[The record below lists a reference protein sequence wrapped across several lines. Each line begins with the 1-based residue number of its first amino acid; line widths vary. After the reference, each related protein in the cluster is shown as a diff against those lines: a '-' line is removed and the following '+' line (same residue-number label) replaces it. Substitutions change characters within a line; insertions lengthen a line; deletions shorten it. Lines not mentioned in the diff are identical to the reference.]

1 MFQQNPLWSAV
12 PAPAIDVSP
21 VETGETVDL
30 AVVGAGFLGLST
42 ALLAARI
49 GLSVRVVEAD
59 RIGAGASGLNGGQ
72 VIPGLKLDPET
83 LEARFGARGANMA
96 AFGASTAD
104 AVFGLIRSEVM
115 DVPHTRAGWI
125 QVAHTE
131 TAMRKAE
138 NLVNQWRAR
147 GASVDLLGA
156 AEIARLTGATGY
168 LGGWIDRRA
177 GTIDPLAFVRALARA
192 AIATGARIAEG
203 ARVTGLRRKGEGWH
217 VETQGGVSFDAGKVV
232 VATNAYSDRL
242 IPGLAQTIV
251 PLSSYQIATAR
262 LPNDLDAAVLP
273 EGQAVS
279 DARRILFYFRR
290 SPDGRFM
297 LGGRGPMSGPRGPVD
312 FAHLERTM
320 LRLYPC
326 LRGIA
331 IEHRWS
337 GRVGVTTNHLPHIH
351 EPEPGLIAAIGCQG
365 RGIGLMT
372 ALGAR
377 LAIYAAGGDVRD
389 LPFPVTPVR
398 PIPFHRFRR
407 LGVAGAIALYRAL
420 DRLER

>member
-1 MFQQNPLWSAV
+1 MFQSNPLWSAF
-12 PAPAIDVSP
+12 PASAIDTSP
-21 VETGETVDL
+21 VEPGETVDL

-59 RIGAGASGLNGGQ
+59 RIGAGASGLNGGLI
-72 VIPGLKLDPET
+72 IPGLKHDPET
-83 LEARFGARGANMA
+83 LEARFGARGATIA
-96 AFGASTAD
+96 AFGAGTAD
-104 AVFGLIRSEVM
+104 AVFSLIRSEAM

-131 TAMRKAE
+131 AAMRRAE
-138 NLVNQWRAR
+138 NRVAQWRAH
-147 GASVDLLGA
+147 GA
-156 AEIARLTGATGY
+156 AVEMLDSAGIARTTGAAGY

-177 GTIDPLAFVRALARA
+177 GTVDPLAFVRALARTV
-192 AIATGARIAEG
+192 IASG
-203 ARVTGLRRKGEGWH
+203 ARVAERTRVTELRRKGEGWR
-217 VETQGGVSFDAGKVV
+217 VETRGGVGFDAGKVV
-232 VATNAYSDRL
+232 VATNAYSD
-242 IPGLAQTIV
+242 GLLLGLSETIV
-251 PLSSYQIATAR
+251 PLNSFQIATAR
-262 LPNDLDAAVLP
+262 MPEDLDSAILP

-279 DARRILFYFRR
+279 DSRRILLYYRR

-297 LGGRGPMSGPRGPVD
+297 LGGRGPMSGPRDAAD
-312 FAHLERTM
+312 FAYLERAM
-320 LRLYPC
+320 LRLYPA
-326 LRGIA
+326 LQGIA

-337 GRVGVTTNHLPHIH
+337 GRVGVTPNHLPHIH

-377 LAIYAAGGDVRD
+377 LAIYAAGGDARD

-398 PIPFHRFRR
+398 PIPFPRFRR
-407 LGVAGAIALYRAL
+407 LGVAGAIALYRTL